1 MQPTDP
7 STTRR
12 LLIGGSI
19 ATLGGA
25 VSLAT
30 AGPALAA
37 DGDGRFSS
45 GGNVSPTADAPA
57 ALPVLAVAEQ
67 ALYFGP
73 LGWAVYAAAAGASV
87 IYQFGAGSRASSG
100 WLGQSIPVPAG
111 STITGLDLTLRG
123 TAPISGL
130 CTLTRT
136 EPDVSGS
143 WTQNDIVTGSAVG
156 TTSITTLQPVTA
168 ATSYSLEV
176 FTNATTY
183 VTGVRVRYTPPVP
196 SGLNLVPITPARV
209 YDSRRSMTPDAN
221 GAISTGANRTIS
233 VANGRNPSTGTV
245 TLPNVVPATA
255 TAIAYTLT
263 VTGSSAGGYLAV
275 NPGGDTVVHAST
287 INWAAGQT
295 LANSGVIAI
304 SPTRTITVV
313 GGSGTT
319 QFIVD
324 VIGYYVA

>member
-1 MQPTDP
+1 MEPTEP

-12 LLIGGSI
+12 LLIGGSL

-25 VSLAT
+25 ASLIGAT
-30 AGPALAA
+30 PAAAA
-37 DGDGRFSS
+37 DGDRLSS
-45 GGNVSPTADAPA
+45 GELASPSPDAA
-57 ALPVLAVAEQ
+57 GEQ
-67 ALYFGP
+67 TLYFGP
-73 LGWAVYAAAAGASV
+73 LGWSAYDSTAGATVVYGST
-87 IYQFGAGSRASSG
+87 QGSRASSG
-100 WLGQSIPVPAG
+100 YLGRSVDLLPG
-111 STITGLDLTLRG
+111 STITGIDLTLRG
-123 TAPISGL
+123 TGTMSGGCYL
-130 CTLTRT
+130 MRST
-136 EPDVSGS
+136 PDAAAGWSNTASVS
-143 WTQNDIVTGSAVG
+143 GSAVG
-156 TTSITTLQPVTA
+156 TFSVTTAMAVTSGTT
-168 ATSYSLEV
+168 YSLELILG
-176 FTNATTY
+176 ATTF
-183 VTGVRVRYTPPVP
+183 VAGVRVRYTPPVP

-209 YDSRRSMTPDAN
+209 YDSRRNMTPDAN
-221 GAISTGANRTIS
+221 GSISSGANRTIS

-263 VTGSSAGGYLAV
+263 VTGSSSGGYLAV

-324 VIGYYVA
+324 VIGYYVS